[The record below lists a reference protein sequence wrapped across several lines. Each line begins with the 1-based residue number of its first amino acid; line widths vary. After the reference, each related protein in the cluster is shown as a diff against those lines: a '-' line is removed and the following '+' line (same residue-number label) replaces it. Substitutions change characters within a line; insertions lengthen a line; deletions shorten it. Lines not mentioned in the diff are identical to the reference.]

1 MELDSTGEFEW
12 DPAKAVANQ
21 AKHGVSFGQ
30 ARGVFSDPQHIE
42 EDSTQ
47 SGSAEKRYKTIG
59 RLGSVLVAVIFTYRG
74 KRRRLISA
82 RRASRDERERYRRR
96 AESS

>member
-1 MELDSTGEFEW
+1 MEVDYTGEFEW

-30 ARGVFSDPQHIE
+30 ARGVFSDPQHLE
-42 EDSTQ
+42 EESTQ
-47 SGSAEKRYKTIG
+47 PGLAETRYKTIG
-59 RLGSVLVAVIFTYRG
+59 RLGPVLVTVIFTYRG
-74 KRRRLISA
+74 KRRRMISA
-82 RRASRDERERYRRR
+82 RRASRNERERYRRR